1 MLTGE
6 IKSFDD
12 IPEGDFRKMNPR
24 FQPENFD
31 KNMKLVDSVKS
42 MAEKKGCTPAQF
54 AIAWVRTLSKRNGN
68 PEIIP
73 IPGASTEARVLENSK
88 DLRLDDSEMK
98 ALDEILKNFKV
109 SGGRYPKAMEAMLEG

>member
-24 FQPENFD
+24 FQPENFE
-31 KNMKLVDSVKS
+31 KNMKLVDSVKT
-42 MAEKKGCTPAQF
+42 MAKKKGCTPAQF